1 MTIIDMKNVD
11 FVRNQQDILKN
22 INWTVNKNEH
32 WAILGLNG
40 SGKSSLLKLIMAENW
55 KTTGELTVLDT
66 RFGIDRIPELRAKI
80 GIVGSFIAERFR
92 PDIIAENLVL
102 TGRYNS
108 SMLYRAFSE
117 TDLDDARSLMR
128 QIGATSL
135 IGRIYGTLSQGEKQ
149 LLLIARSLI
158 LQPQILI
165 LDEATSGLDLFAKA
179 RLLEQLHHITQLENG
194 PTLLYITHHPDEIT
208 QDFQK
213 VMLLRQGQIVRSGTP
228 HELLTE
234 TVLSDFYQMPVT
246 VDIIN
251 NSYFVLPKKS

>member
-80 GIVGSFIAERFR
+80 CIVGSFIAERFR

-179 RLLEQLHHITQLENG
+179 RLLE
-194 PTLLYITHHPDEIT
+194 
-208 QDFQK
+208 
-213 VMLLRQGQIVRSGTP
+213 
-228 HELLTE
+228 
-234 TVLSDFYQMPVT
+234 
-246 VDIIN
+246 
-251 NSYFVLPKKS
+251 